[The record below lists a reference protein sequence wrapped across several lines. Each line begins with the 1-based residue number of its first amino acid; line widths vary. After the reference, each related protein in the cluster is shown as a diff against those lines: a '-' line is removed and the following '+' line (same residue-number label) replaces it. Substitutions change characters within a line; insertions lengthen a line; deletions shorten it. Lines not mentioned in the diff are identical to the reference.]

1 MLSECV
7 NIALDNN
14 PQLETSKA
22 DIEQKESSLN
32 SVKKDLYPIL
42 SFQYGYRYAPDS
54 YFPFGVEDYYNYIFS
69 IEQPLYKGKSLVS
82 AVEIGELDLDY
93 SKAGLIKT
101 KSELVLAVNE
111 SYYSLLKTRKFV
123 EVAEQSVTERKSHLR
138 DSKAFYEAG
147 LIPKNDMLQSE
158 VQLAGAEIELVRAMN
173 LSIMALANLNI
184 LLRRPVESKLEV
196 EDMLNYEPSQIS
208 WEQSIEDAKK
218 YRPEMKQSEITIEQ
232 SEKNIV
238 IARAPY
244 LPSIS
249 VSANYLKQGDNVFA
263 QDWRFWAWGQGKDEV
278 AAARH
283 QVRKAQEGKAATFNN
298 ISLQV
303 RQAYL
308 DIKEAEINISVTE
321 KAIEHAE
328 EDFRINQSRYQAQ
341 LATSTNV
348 LDAQTRLT
356 VARINYYNALYN
368 YRIALMKLAW
378 ATGTLVQN

>member
-1 MLSECV
+1 
-7 NIALDNN
+7 
-14 PQLETSKA
+14 
-22 DIEQKESSLN
+22 
-32 SVKKDLYPIL
+32 
-42 SFQYGYRYAPDS
+42 
-54 YFPFGVEDYYNYIFS
+54 
-69 IEQPLYKGKSLVS
+69 
-82 AVEIGELDLDY
+82 
-93 SKAGLIKT
+93 
-101 KSELVLAVNE
+101 
-111 SYYSLLKTRKFV
+111 
-123 EVAEQSVTERKSHLR
+123 
-138 DSKAFYEAG
+138 
-147 LIPKNDMLQSE
+147 
-158 VQLAGAEIELVRAMN
+158 MN

-244 LPSIS
+244 LPSVS

-263 QDWRFWAWGQGKDEV
+263 QDYPIGPSEVKTAQALIEWRFWAWGQGKDEV

-378 ATGTLVQN
+378 ATGTLVQK